1 MKNKKIETRIRRK
14 KSIRKT
20 VFGTQARPRLS
31 VFRSNLHI
39 YAQIIDDETGK
50 TLLSASSNDKEIKS
64 AGITVPEGMKGKTG
78 IAFSLGNI
86 LGKKMI
92 ENKIEGIVFDRN
104 GYLYHGRVKALAD
117 GVRKAG
123 VKF

>member
-1 MKNKKIETRIRRK
+1 MKNKKIEKRLRRK
-14 KSIRKT
+14 KSVRKN
-20 VFGTQARPRLS
+20 VFGSAERPRLS

-39 YAQIIDDETGK
+39 YAQLIDDSSGK
-50 TLLSASSNDKEIKS
+50 TIFSFSSNSKEVKNNNLEIPK
-64 AGITVPEGMKGKTG
+64 EMKGKTG
-78 IAFSLGNI
+78 VAFSVGLKLGE
-86 LGKKMI
+86 KMM
-92 ENKIEGIVFDRN
+92 EGSLSSAVFDRN

>member
-1 MKNKKIETRIRRK
+1 MKNKKNESRLRRK
-14 KSIRKT
+14 KSIRKN
-20 VFGTQARPRLS
+20 VFGTGIRPRLS

-39 YAQIIDDETGK
+39 YAQLIDDESGR
-50 TLLSASSNDKEIKS
+50 TLLSASSAVKELS
-64 AGITVPEGMKGKTG
+64 EGNVENTENMKGKTG
-78 IAFSLGNI
+78 VSFNVGVV
-86 LGKKMI
+86 LGKKILENNI
-92 ENKIEGIVFDRN
+92 ESIVFDRN

>member
-1 MKNKKIETRIRRK
+1 MNNRKIESRIRRK
-14 KSIRKT
+14 KSVRKK
-20 VFGTQARPRLS
+20 VFGSAERPRLS

-39 YAQIIDDETGK
+39 YAQLVDDINGK
-50 TLLSASSNDKEIKS
+50 TILSFSSNSKEVKV
-64 AGITVPEGMKGKTG
+64 TDLETPENMKGKTG
-78 IAFSLGNI
+78 VAFSVGLQ
-86 LGKKMI
+86 LGKKMM
-92 ENKIEGIVFDRN
+92 EGSIDSAVFDRN

>member
-1 MKNKKIETRIRRK
+1 MKNKKNESRLRRK
-14 KSIRKT
+14 KSIRKN
-20 VFGTQARPRLS
+20 VFGTGIRPRLS

-39 YAQIIDDETGK
+39 YAQLIDDESGR
-50 TLLSASSNDKEIKS
+50 TLLSASSAAKELS
-64 AGITVPEGMKGKTG
+64 EGNVENTENMKGKTG
-78 IAFSLGNI
+78 VSFNVGVV
-86 LGKKMI
+86 LGKKILENNI
-92 ENKIEGIVFDRN
+92 ESIVFDRN